1 MAEEKFFSEVCG
13 LVKQYNS
20 DIRELLDKAEKE
32 NTRKPES
39 TEALKHLFAAVY
51 AAAEKGLG
59 QTPFPEQVMAAKA
72 LTEGKIIEM
81 PTGEGKT
88 MAAVFGAAWHNLQL
102 SLIHI

>member
-59 QTPFPEQVMAAKA
+59 QTPFPNRLWRRKPLPRVK
-72 LTEGKIIEM
+72 
-81 PTGEGKT
+81 
-88 MAAVFGAAWHNLQL
+88 
-102 SLIHI
+102 S